1 MSEKRTIKFNPDF
14 LNYSNNKTRKK
25 REPGETSAGGEIKVK
40 TPRPKKRD
48 DTLRKRSILKMIR
61 AHQQE
66 KYNKMFDESEKKRET
81 KLATQM
87 DTGFNSDFEESKK
100 YLDRLM
106 EENKNKERIH
116 NSTLKQYSSVPS
128 SVLYNNST
136 FDSILSTASPSIVH
150 SINNE
155 KLETSSIKVPEIP
168 KYGCLK
174 NGSLPTY
181 RSWLNKTQRN
191 FPPHGA
197 PQPQTFVQNTI
208 QHALPVAEPD
218 LSSETPIKA
227 NDSLMRSSAVAQT
240 MAKLHAIQNNERM
253 MNKKQRQKRTI
264 RRTYKIGKSKVLPKI
279 SVLVSNRTIRNNIST
294 KTQLLKQV
302 PIQDVKKFLIKR
314 GFIKV
319 GSIAPNDVLR
329 KMYET
334 ASLICG
340 DVQNHNPENLLYN
353 FVNDDDK

>member
-1 MSEKRTIKFNPDF
+1 
-14 LNYSNNKTRKK
+14 
-25 REPGETSAGGEIKVK
+25 
-40 TPRPKKRD
+40 
-48 DTLRKRSILKMIR
+48 
-61 AHQQE
+61 
-66 KYNKMFDESEKKRET
+66 
-81 KLATQM
+81 
-87 DTGFNSDFEESKK
+87 
-100 YLDRLM
+100 M
-106 EENKNKERIH
+106 EENKNKEQIH
-116 NSTLKQYSSVPS
+116 NSTLKQYSSVPT

-136 FDSILSTASPSIVH
+136 IDGILSNTPQPIVH

-155 KLETSSIKVPEIP
+155 KLETSSYKVPEVP

-174 NGSLPTY
+174 NGILPTY

-191 FPPHGA
+191 SASYNGPS
-197 PQPQTFVQNTI
+197 PQTFVRNTI
-208 QHALPVAEPD
+208 EHAIPVAQPNSVQEEQ
-218 LSSETPIKA
+218 LKA
-227 NDSLMRSSAVAQT
+227 NEKLLKSSAVAQT
-240 MAKLHAIQNNERM
+240 MAKLQTIQNNERI

-264 RRTYKIGKSKVLPKI
+264 RRTFKIGKSKVLPKI

-294 KTQLLKQV
+294 KSQQLKQV

-319 GSIAPNDVLR
+319 GSTAPNDVLR

>member
-87 DTGFNSDFEESKK
+87 DTGFNSEFEESKK

-116 NSTLKQYSSVPS
+116 NSTLKQYSSVPN

-136 FDSILSTASPSIVH
+136 FDSILSSAQPSIVH

-191 FPPHGA
+191 STPYNTPP
-197 PQPQTFVQNTI
+197 PQTFVRNTI
-208 QHALPVAEPD
+208 EHAIPVAEPN
-218 LSSETPIKA
+218 LVQEAPIRA
-227 NDSLMRSSAVAQT
+227 NENLLRSSAVAQT
-240 MAKLHAIQNNERM
+240 MAKLHTIQNNERM

-294 KTQLLKQV
+294 KSQLLKQV

-319 GSIAPNDVLR
+319 GSTAPNDVLR

>member
-1 MSEKRTIKFNPDF
+1 MSDKRTIKFNPAF

-25 REPGETSAGGEIKVK
+25 REPGETAASGEIKVK

-66 KYNKMFDESEKKRET
+66 KYNKMFDESERKRET
-81 KLATQM
+81 KLATQV
-87 DTGFNSDFEESKK
+87 DTGFNSEFEESKK

-106 EENKNKERIH
+106 EENQNKEKIH

-128 SVLYNNST
+128 SLLYNNST
-136 FDSILSTASPSIVH
+136 FDSILSNASPSIVH
-150 SINNE
+150 SINSE
-155 KLETSSIKVPEIP
+155 KLETSSIKVPEPP

-181 RSWLNKTQRN
+181 RSWLNKSQRN
-191 FPPHGA
+191 FA
-197 PQPQTFVQNTI
+197 PQNIPRPQTFIQNTI
-208 QHALPVAEPD
+208 QQSIPTAETSLD
-218 LSSETPIKA
+218 QNAPIIT
-227 NDSLMRSSAVAQT
+227 NENLLRSSAIAQT
-240 MAKLHAIQNNERM
+240 MAKLQTIQNNEKM

-294 KTQLLKQV
+294 KSQLLKQV
-302 PIQDVKKFLIKR
+302 PIQDVKKFLTKR

-319 GSIAPNDVLR
+319 GSTAPNDVLR